1 MQSPDVIIAGAGIIG
16 LSTALELRRRGA
28 RVLVLERGQP
38 GSEASSAAAGM
49 LAPSDPETPLALRPL
64 AFLSAKLYPEYV
76 QDLENSSGIKV
87 DYRRHGTIVIMA
99 GHAVPQQYRRLSS
112 QELSRMEPA
121 LEPQDREAFF
131 VAEESVDPA
140 LLVRAALAAAKEIG
154 VEVGSNAAV
163 EEVRARDGVI
173 EVVTGSERLT
183 ARAVVDCRGAWS
195 GVPIKPRKGQS
206 LYVQPQETLHLQHV
220 VAAPE
225 VYLVPRS
232 SGKILIGATVEDAGF
247 DRTVEPATIHGL
259 HRAAARL
266 IPALASAR
274 VTESW
279 AGLRPGSPDNLPLL
293 GPTETQGRFIA
304 SGHFRN
310 GILLAPVTARIM
322 ADLVMDNPPEID
334 ISAFSP
340 LRFAPA
346 GPSFAKTST
355 TSRNS

>member
-1 MQSPDVIIAGAGIIG
+1 
-16 LSTALELRRRGA
+16 
-28 RVLVLERGQP
+28 
-38 GSEASSAAAGM
+38 
-49 LAPSDPETPLALRPL
+49 
-64 AFLSAKLYPEYV
+64 
-76 QDLENSSGIKV
+76 
-87 DYRRHGTIVIMA
+87 MA

-121 LEPQDREAFF
+121 LELQDREAFF

-154 VEVGSNAAV
+154 VEVGSNTAV

-232 SGKILIGATVEDAGF
+232 SGKILIGATVEDAGY

-259 HRAAARL
+259 HRAAAQL

-293 GPTETQGRFIA
+293 GPTETKGRFIA

-334 ISAFSP
+334 ISEFSP